1 MITTILAVAFVDRLG
16 RKPILYLGLTV
27 MILTLLATGGVFQ
40 YEQGGGTLT
49 DTGEVLM
56 VAAVLGYIFA
66 FAISLGPIV
75 WIICAEIFPL
85 EAREIGITVTTIAN
99 WVFAA
104 IVVQGSEIV
113 LNTLGGSVMFYFF
126 AACCFVGLF
135 IVFFFTPET
144 RRVSLEDM
152 EQRLRK
158 GTRLKR
164 IGA

>member
-1 MITTILAVAFVDRLG
+1 MGFTPRGIELSSVWSASRASVPKNRLASVAS
-16 RKPILYLGLTV
+16 P
-27 MILTLLATGGVFQ
+27 
-40 YEQGGGTLT
+40 
-49 DTGEVLM
+49 
-56 VAAVLGYIFA
+56 
-66 FAISLGPIV
+66 AISDSTASALA
-75 WIICAEIFPL
+75 WL